1 MKKILSLILACIFV
15 LSLCAC
21 GSGAE
26 QDTSSANKL
35 VYGEKYIRYD
45 YVGDEHSTVY
55 IVFIDNRYVDYTVD
69 GSKNGNSHYTIRC
82 RYEVMDEGVLCMMFD
97 SIKVYDDGKPL
108 SVINEYSDFY
118 KTLMFAENNLVDST
132 NGNLYIRESF
142 AKNELP
148 NFGKPI
154 E

>member
-1 MKKILSLILACIFV
+1 MKKIVSLILACIFT

-21 GSGAE
+21 GGAKE
-26 QDTSSANKL
+26 VNAPGANKL
-35 VYGEKYIRYD
+35 VYGEKYIRHD
-45 YVGDEHSTVY
+45 YVGNEHSTVY
-55 IVFIDNRYVDYTVD
+55 IVFIDDRYVDYTVD

-118 KTLMFAENNLVDST
+118 KTLMFSENNLVDST